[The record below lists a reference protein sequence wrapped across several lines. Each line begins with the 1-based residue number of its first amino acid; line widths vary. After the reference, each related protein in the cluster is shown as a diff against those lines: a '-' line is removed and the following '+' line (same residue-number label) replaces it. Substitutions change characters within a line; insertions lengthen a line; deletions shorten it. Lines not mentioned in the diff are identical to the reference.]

1 MSDKETL
8 QQLRTQAQAI
18 AERVKSDPEYL
29 EHIKNDPVATLTAAG
44 VPEDVV
50 TSLIEGKTEE
60 ADVSGYRY
68 IDDVCN
74 DGTCWSSACPEC
86 CYVTF

>member
-1 MSDKETL
+1 MSDKDTL
-8 QQLRTQAQAI
+8 QQLRAQAQAI

-29 EHIKNDPVATLTAAG
+29 EQIKSDPVATLTAAG

-50 TSLIEGKTEE
+50 HNLIEGKTEE
-60 ADVSGYRY
+60 ADVTGYRY
-68 IDDVCN
+68 RDDVCN